1 MIYTDGIHLISD
13 TSLQELHSFAQ
24 KAGIPETGFRPH
36 LKHPHYRLEQRS
48 EIRAAVVGGAETVPT
63 RFLVLALKKARP
75 FVGQPHDCSTCQLR
89 EVCAVI
95 NVLLGQDDWLVEP
108 VGNA

>member
-24 KAGIPETGFRPH
+24 KAGIPEERFRPH
-36 LKHPHYRLEQRS
+36 RRHPHYRLEQRS

-63 RFLVLALKKARP
+63 RFLVLALKIEKP
-75 FVGQPHDCSTCQLR
+75 EDHD
-89 EVCAVI
+89 
-95 NVLLGQDDWLVEP
+95 NG
-108 VGNA
+108 